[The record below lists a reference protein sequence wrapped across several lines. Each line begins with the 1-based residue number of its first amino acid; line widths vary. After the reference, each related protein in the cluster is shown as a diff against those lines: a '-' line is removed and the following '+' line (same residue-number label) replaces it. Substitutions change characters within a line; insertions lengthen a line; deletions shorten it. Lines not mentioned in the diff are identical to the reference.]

1 MITELDVSRIT
12 TIQGLTPAHLERRK
26 KYVTASEMP
35 ALCGLDEYRDPVDVW
50 LDKTGQGE
58 PRLGSEPAAIGTAME
73 SGLQTL
79 VESATGWKLTRRGAW
94 CVYGGFMG
102 ATRDWSIVSD
112 QFGNPVAGLV
122 QGKTGG
128 MAASEEWENEPPARV
143 VIQVHAEMIC
153 AEEEVAYVAALL
165 GGFGPLKF
173 RMFRIER
180 DEDLAKGLIDT
191 AHRFHQCV
199 LENRR
204 PLGVARLASLKRI
217 AAIPDKVAEV
227 PADAV
232 QAWLDQQQI
241 RKAADKIAE
250 QEKDKESALL
260 AAIRDEEPD
269 AEAWRCEL
277 GMVNR
282 STVHVSPKQP
292 VPYSYER
299 ISFKKAKALTTT

>member
-1 MITELDVSRIT
+1 MSITELDVSRIMQ
-12 TIQGLTPAHLERRK
+12 IQGLSPAHLERRR

-35 ALCGLDEYRDPVDVW
+35 ALCGLDDYRDPLDVW

-102 ATRDWSIVSD
+102 ATRDWSIVD
-112 QFGNPVAGLV
+112 QPGLV

-173 RMFRIER
+173 RMFRVER
-180 DEDLAKGLIDT
+180 DNDLCKGLIDT
-191 AHRFHQCV
+191 AQRFHACV
-199 LENRR
+199 QENRR
-204 PLGVARLASLKRI
+204 PTGVARLASLKRI
-217 AAIPDKVAEV
+217 AAIPDKIAEV

-232 QAWLDQQQI
+232 QRWLDQQQI

-250 QEKDKESALL
+250 QEKAKESALL

-282 STVHVSPKQP
+282 SMVHVSPKQP
-292 VPYSYER
+292 APYSYER
-299 ISFKKAKALTTT
+299 VTFKKAKALTTT